1 MSDKKSDFIWA
12 VSFFS
17 RLCGE
22 IAQTTKDGVG
32 WGTPVCWLWCDANDD
47 GSIKMVRV
55 GEEDQPEGWVLG
67 PVTGAPIAY
76 AVVGYCAYHDI
87 PYEIQ

>member
-47 GSIKMVRV
+47 GSIKMVTG
-55 GEEDQPEGWVLG
+55 GEEDQPEGGVLG